1 MVGYVDYPFVLQ
13 TPKGRLICLFVLS
26 LTFGG
31 IRAKP
36 MPQEFEMS
44 TESSS
49 TKAKSHWELSYD
61 RCESDRLTCERQL
74 QGCSFVPKGTFML
87 FFIPL
92 MNWELINMCFL
103 VQTSTAISFSSL
115 VSSLSTSN
123 TAPTTFPMTSPAVPI
138 SLDPF
143 MNSEPAPTPKSEKLE
158 MSPNSVCLPDDMVQ
172 LFVDKTRE
180 VNEGLR
186 NGTSQSLVDA
196 VVNKNRDMLM
206 DFYSGISE
214 GVSEECGV
222 MRAFIETHKE
232 QPSTTELLTLM
243 AKLDAKYDVSHREF
257 GSIVGKML
265 DWHNDMKTVCRSEID
280 DIRTEIF
287 VVKGLIEKLIKAPGS
302 CSCPSYPSIDINDLY
317 DRIDRTLTESD
328 LNDFF
333 SFASCSR
340 NQVACLPWILSVP
353 TIFGLFFGMVLAVR
367 CYCCAVDKNSQQSS
381 VLSDAGNR
389 PPANPA
395 LPAPGAGGNAAGSD
409 NPFDS

>member
-1 MVGYVDYPFVLQ
+1 MDHSLVFQ
-13 TPKGRLICLFVLS
+13 TPKGRLICLFVLF
-26 LTFGG
+26 LTFVE

-44 TESSS
+44 TASSS
-49 TKAKSHWELSYD
+49 PNAKGYWELSYD

-74 QGCSFVPKGTFML
+74 QGCSFIPKGIFML
-87 FFIPL
+87 FFVPL
-92 MNWELINMCFL
+92 MNWELINEYFL

-123 TAPTTFPMTSPAVPI
+123 SAPTTFPMTSPAVPI

-158 MSPNSVCLPDDMVQ
+158 MSPNSVCLPDDMVA
-172 LFVDKTRE
+172 LFVEKTRE
-180 VNEGLR
+180 VNEGLQ
-186 NGTSQSLVDA
+186 NGTSQSLVDE
-196 VVNKNRDMLM
+196 VVTKNRDMLM

-214 GVSEECGV
+214 GISEECGV
-222 MRAFIETHKE
+222 MRAFIETHDD
-232 QPSTTELLTLM
+232 QPSTTELLTMM
-243 AKLDAKYDVSHREF
+243 AKLDAKFDVSHREF
-257 GSIVGKML
+257 GSIIGKVL
-265 DWHNDMKTVCRSEID
+265 DLYNDMKTVCRTEVD
-280 DIRTEIF
+280 DVRTEIF
-287 VVKGLIEKLIKAPGS
+287 VLKGLIEKLVKAPRS
-302 CSCPSYPSIDINDLY
+302 CSCPFSSSLDLNDLY

-381 VLSDAGNR
+381 VLSNAGNR

-409 NPFDS
+409 NPFES